1 MRVPSFVA
9 LVLFFAPR
17 ILLLAQQPAP
27 SLEPGARLRLTYPCP
42 PDGAPT
48 AGQERSECRS
58 VGTLVRIHADT
69 IALAASGASVSHG
82 LSAVSRVEVSRG
94 YRAHRLAA
102 AGAGFLL
109 GAGVTFAVLN
119 SGGSTSLCN
128 QSENQDA
135 ISSSECLGLTALGGL
150 VGTGLGAIIG
160 GWIRTERWEDVPLE
174 RVRISLTPPT
184 GSRFGLAVAVVF

>member
-1 MRVPSFVA
+1 
-9 LVLFFAPR
+9 LLFAPR
-17 ILLLAQQPAP
+17 ILLLAQPAP

-42 PDGAPT
+42 REGAAT

-58 VGTLVRIHADT
+58 EGTLVLLHADT

-109 GAGVTFAVLN
+109 GAGVTFVVLN

-135 ISSSECLGLTALGGL
+135 MNSGECLGLAALGGL
-150 VGTGLGAIIG
+150 AGAGLGAIIG

-174 RVRISLTPPT
+174 RLRVSLTPRT
-184 GSRFGLAVAVVF
+184 GSLLGLSVAVLF